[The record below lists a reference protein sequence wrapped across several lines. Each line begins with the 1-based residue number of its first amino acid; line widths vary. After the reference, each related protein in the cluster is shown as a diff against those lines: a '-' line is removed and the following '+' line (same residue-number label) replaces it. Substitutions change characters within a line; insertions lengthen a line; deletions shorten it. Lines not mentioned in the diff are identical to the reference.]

1 MLTLRFLGLFIE
13 RFLLKL
19 MWMSLFVKG
28 GNSAYVVVVIRDPA
42 GSLVGNELY
51 SFPVCSVTVADA
63 EVIRLGIKDLEVHEE
78 VVIEDHL
85 FGDLKFMDIVDT
97 CGALSKSNRVSNP
110 SLILLS
116 SKSNKLD
123 LVVVSIGEKL
133 ITEPGV
139 VVASYLI
146 EINPS
151 TQEASPLMEVAVKVG
166 MNMVID
172 SVPQVEAPPLPY

>member
-1 MLTLRFLGLFIE
+1 MVFLI
-13 RFLLKL
+13 
-19 MWMSLFVKG
+19 SLDFSYSS
-28 GNSAYVVVVIRDPA
+28 N
-42 GSLVGNELY
+42 NE
-51 SFPVCSVTVADA
+51 
-63 EVIRLGIKDLEVHEE
+63 G
-78 VVIEDHL
+78 
-85 FGDLKFMDIVDT
+85 
-97 CGALSKSNRVSNP
+97 
-110 SLILLS
+110 
-116 SKSNKLD
+116 NKLD